1 MTTPS
6 VTTADSGLGAAGV
19 QTVFD
24 RMALFAFRA
33 AAVHRQFAQ
42 IEHSLADPPMP
53 GNPVRFTKIGAL
65 AVATSALSETAD
77 PTPVAMTETH
87 VDVSLVEQ
95 GNTVQSTA
103 KVRLTHFLDLPLA
116 IPREVAANMEESLDI
131 IARAIMVA
139 GTNVYRG
146 NAANSRAA
154 DANIVAGDVL
164 TGNTIR
170 LGVAKLRKRNTP
182 TPDGGPA
189 YAGIIHPDAAYD
201 LYGETGQQA
210 WSYPH
215 GNVQGETD
223 AVFFGEVGTFAGVR
237 FVENGNA
244 SLRADVG
251 SGSTVDVYDTM
262 LIGYQGLGEAVGE
275 AQHIVIGPVVDNLM
289 RHRAVSWYALLGYGR
304 VREESLQ
311 RMSHSSSLGVNT

>member
-6 VTTADSGLGAAGV
+6 VTTADGGLGQAAV

-24 RMALFAFRA
+24 RAALFAFRA

-65 AVATSALSETAD
+65 AVATSALNEITD

-87 VDVSLVEQ
+87 VDVTLVEY
-95 GNTVQSTA
+95 GNTVQSTN
-103 KVRLTHFLDLPLA
+103 KVRLTSFLDLPMA
-116 IPREVAANMEESLDI
+116 IAREVAANMEESLDI
-131 IARAIMVA
+131 IARAVMVA

-154 DANIVAGDVL
+154 DVNIVAGDVL
-164 TGNTIR
+164 TGNTVR
-170 LGVAKLRKRNTP
+170 LAVSKLRRRNTP
-182 TPDGGPA
+182 TPDGGDA
-189 YAGIIHPDAAYD
+189 FGAIIHPDVAFD

-215 GNVQGETD
+215 GNVD
-223 AVFFGEVGTFAGVR
+223 PAALWIGEVGTFAGAR
-237 FVENGNA
+237 FIENANA

-251 SGSTVDVYDTM
+251 SGGTVDVYDT
-262 LIGYQGLGEAVGE
+262 LFVGFQGLGEAVGQ

-289 RHRAVSWYALLGYGR
+289 RHRAVSWYGLLGYGR

-311 RMSHSSSLGVNT
+311 RVSGSSSLGVNT